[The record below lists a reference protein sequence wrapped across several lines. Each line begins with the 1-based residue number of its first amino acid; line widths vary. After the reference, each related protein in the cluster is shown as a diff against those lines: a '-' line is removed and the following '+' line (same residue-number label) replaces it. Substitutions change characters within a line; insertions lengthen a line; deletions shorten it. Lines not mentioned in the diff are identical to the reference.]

1 MSLLV
6 VGLSHRSAPVSV
18 LERAALPADAQ
29 VKLLQDTLAA
39 EPATEAA
46 VLATCNR
53 IELYADVDKFHAGVA
68 ELSTLL
74 AQHSGVGLEE
84 LTPYLYVHYE
94 DRAVHHLFSVACGL
108 DSMVVGEGQIL
119 GQIKD
124 ALARGQELHT
134 AGRLINDLFQQA
146 LRVGKRAHSE
156 TGIDR
161 AGQSLVTFGLEQ
173 LAAGEPVE
181 RWAEG
186 KRALVIGAGS
196 MSSLAA
202 TTLARLGV
210 RELVIANRTPE
221 RAERLAAVLAAAAGG
236 LRAHAVRMSAVP
248 DELTR
253 ADVVVSCTGATGLV
267 LTADAVASALAQ
279 HVDVDAA
286 ALPAADL
293 RAPEGS
299 VVARLAALAARDGR
313 VPEPAPPEA
322 GGAAAGTRPDSG
334 PAAVLDARAA
344 GASGNGTFT
353 GTNSAPGEAGSG
365 GPAAGPDARAAGTG
379 MFAGPGTGLASDA
392 ADVAGLPGGDPRAGD
407 ASGLDAA
414 GNGTA
419 PAADTQSGSGPAGAF
434 GTDPRPAGPTGEDAR
449 AVAAATAPGAGL
461 ASDAAGP
468 DAGGNDTST
477 ATAADTRP
485 GTGRAPGADAR
496 AAGVTGVD
504 AGRGPGLAGNGTYT
518 GADAAPGVDTP
529 VTGDTT
535 PLGGAG
541 DDLGVGDPAALAGA
555 ECPLGLEDL
564 PVDALAQHGAWVDN
578 AARAAAHS
586 AAAARTGAAADG
598 GPVRLA
604 LLDLAM
610 PRDIDAAVH
619 RLGGVR
625 LVDIESLAEASA
637 DAPMA
642 ADVDA
647 VRTIVS
653 DEVAAFGAAQRAAHI
668 TPTVVALRTMAADV
682 VAGEMARLDGRL
694 TGLDEK
700 QRAEITQTVR
710 RVVDKLLHAPTVR
723 VKQLASEPGGAGYAD
738 ALRTLFDLDP
748 ETVASV
754 SRADLNDADV
764 KNRGRV

>member
-1 MSLLV
+1 
-6 VGLSHRSAPVSV
+6 VSV
-18 LERAALPADAQ
+18 LERASLPADARS
-29 VKLLQDTLAA
+29 KLLQDTLAA
-39 EPATEAA
+39 EPATEAT

-124 ALARGQELHT
+124 ALAVGQELHT

-173 LAAGEPVE
+173 LADGVPVE
-181 RWAEG
+181 KWASG

-210 RELVIANRTPE
+210 RELVVANRTTE
-221 RAERLAAVLAAAAGG
+221 RAERLAAVLAEPGTVEA
-236 LRAHAVRMSAVP
+236 RAVGMSDVP
-248 DELTR
+248 AELAL
-253 ADVVVSCTGATGLV
+253 ADVAVSCTGATGLV
-267 LTADAVASALAQ
+267 LTAEAV
-279 HVDVDAA
+279 AA
-286 ALPAADL
+286 ALTEHVVPEAPAPADL
-293 RAPEGS
+293 RAPGGS

-313 VPEPAPPEA
+313 VAELP
-322 GGAAAGTRPDSG
+322 GGADEP
-334 PAAVLDARAA
+334 
-344 GASGNGTFT
+344 
-353 GTNSAPGEAGSG
+353 
-365 GPAAGPDARAAGTG
+365 
-379 MFAGPGTGLASDA
+379 
-392 ADVAGLPGGDPRAGD
+392 AGLPGVDRAGGPGTPD
-407 ASGLDAA
+407 
-414 GNGTA
+414 TA
-419 PAADTQSGSGPAGAF
+419 PATGDGPTWPASAGAV
-434 GTDPRPAGPTGEDAR
+434 D
-449 AVAAATAPGAGL
+449 
-461 ASDAAGP
+461 
-468 DAGGNDTST
+468 
-477 ATAADTRP
+477 TAADGCP
-485 GTGRAPGADAR
+485 
-496 AAGVTGVD
+496 V
-504 AGRGPGLAGNGTYT
+504 GL
-518 GADAAPGVDTP
+518 
-529 VTGDTT
+529 
-535 PLGGAG
+535 
-541 DDLGVGDPAALAGA
+541 DDS
-555 ECPLGLEDL
+555 
-564 PVDALAQHGAWVDN
+564 LAQHGAWADN
-578 AARAAAHS
+578 ASRVRAH
-586 AAAARTGAAADG
+586 TGAVPHGAG
-598 GPVRLA
+598 TGPVRLA

-619 RLGGVR
+619 RLAGVR

-642 ADVDA
+642 ADVDQ

-682 VAGEMARLDGRL
+682 VAGEMARLEGRL

-723 VKQLASEPGGAGYAD
+723 VKQLAGEPGGAGYAD

>member
-6 VGLSHRSAPVSV
+6 VGLSHRSAPVSI
-18 LERAALPADAQ
+18 LERASLPADTQA
-29 VKLLQDTLAA
+29 KLLQDSLAA
-39 EPATEAA
+39 EPAAEAT

-74 AQHSGVGLEE
+74 AQHSGVGLDE

-124 ALARGQELHT
+124 ALALGQDLHT
-134 AGRLINDLFQQA
+134 AGRLLNDLFQQA

-173 LAAGEPVE
+173 LAQDADVDG
-181 RWAEG
+181 WARG

-202 TTLARLGV
+202 ATLARAGV
-210 RELVIANRTPE
+210 AEIVIANRTLA
-221 RAERLAAVLAAAAGG
+221 RAERLAEILTEPGGTGVAARSAEMVAVG
-236 LRAHAVRMSAVP
+236 
-248 DELTR
+248 DELGR
-253 ADVVVSCTGATGLV
+253 ADIVVSCTGATGLV
-267 LTADAVASALAQ
+267 LTGDAVE
-279 HVDVDAA
+279 AA
-286 ALPAADL
+286 A
-293 RAPEGS
+293 EG
-299 VVARLAALAARDGR
+299 RD
-313 VPEPAPPEA
+313 EP
-322 GGAAAGTRPDSG
+322 
-334 PAAVLDARAA
+334 L
-344 GASGNGTFT
+344 
-353 GTNSAPGEAGSG
+353 
-365 GPAAGPDARAAGTG
+365 
-379 MFAGPGTGLASDA
+379 
-392 ADVAGLPGGDPRAGD
+392 
-407 ASGLDAA
+407 
-414 GNGTA
+414 
-419 PAADTQSGSGPAGAF
+419 
-434 GTDPRPAGPTGEDAR
+434 
-449 AVAAATAPGAGL
+449 
-461 ASDAAGP
+461 
-468 DAGGNDTST
+468 
-477 ATAADTRP
+477 
-485 GTGRAPGADAR
+485 
-496 AAGVTGVD
+496 
-504 AGRGPGLAGNGTYT
+504 
-518 GADAAPGVDTP
+518 
-529 VTGDTT
+529 
-535 PLGGAG
+535 
-541 DDLGVGDPAALAGA
+541 
-555 ECPLGLEDL
+555 
-564 PVDALAQHGAWVDN
+564 H
-578 AARAAAHS
+578 
-586 AAAARTGAAADG
+586 
-598 GPVRLA
+598 

-610 PRDIDAAVH
+610 PRDIDAAAH
-619 RLGGVR
+619 RIPGVR
-625 LVDIESLAEASA
+625 LVDIESLADASA

-642 ADVDA
+642 ADVDQ
-647 VRTIVS
+647 VRGLVA

-682 VAGEMARLDGRL
+682 VASEVARLEGRL
-694 TGLDEK
+694 PGLDDK

>member
-18 LERAALPADAQ
+18 LERAALAPDTQ
-29 VKLLQDTLAA
+29 SKLLQDALAA
-39 EPATEAA
+39 EPAVEATI
-46 VLATCNR
+46 LATCNR

-134 AGRLINDLFQQA
+134 AGRLLNDLFQQA

-173 LAAGEPVE
+173 LAAGTPVDT
-181 RWAEG
+181 WAKG

-202 TTLARLGV
+202 ATLARAGV
-210 RELVIANRTPE
+210 DEIVVANRTPE
-221 RAERLAAVLAAAAGG
+221 RAERLVQILTEPGGTGVAARAVAMAAVG
-236 LRAHAVRMSAVP
+236 

-267 LTADAVASALAQ
+267 LTGAAVESAVA
-279 HVDVDAA
+279 
-286 ALPAADL
+286 
-293 RAPEGS
+293 G
-299 VVARLAALAARDGR
+299 
-313 VPEPAPPEA
+313 
-322 GGAAAGTRPDSG
+322 
-334 PAAVLDARAA
+334 
-344 GASGNGTFT
+344 
-353 GTNSAPGEAGSG
+353 
-365 GPAAGPDARAAGTG
+365 
-379 MFAGPGTGLASDA
+379 
-392 ADVAGLPGGDPRAGD
+392 
-407 ASGLDAA
+407 
-414 GNGTA
+414 
-419 PAADTQSGSGPAGAF
+419 
-434 GTDPRPAGPTGEDAR
+434 
-449 AVAAATAPGAGL
+449 
-461 ASDAAGP
+461 
-468 DAGGNDTST
+468 
-477 ATAADTRP
+477 
-485 GTGRAPGADAR
+485 
-496 AAGVTGVD
+496 
-504 AGRGPGLAGNGTYT
+504 
-518 GADAAPGVDTP
+518 
-529 VTGDTT
+529 
-535 PLGGAG
+535 
-541 DDLGVGDPAALAGA
+541 
-555 ECPLGLEDL
+555 
-564 PVDALAQHGAWVDN
+564 
-578 AARAAAHS
+578 
-586 AAAARTGAAADG
+586 RTGA
-598 GPVRLA
+598 PLA

-610 PRDIDAAVH
+610 PRDIDAAAH
-619 RLGGVR
+619 RLVGVR

-642 ADVDA
+642 ADVDQ
-647 VRTIVS
+647 VRGIVS

-682 VAGEMARLDGRL
+682 VAGEMARLEGRL
-694 TGLDEK
+694 PGLDEK

-748 ETVASV
+748 EAVASV
-754 SRADLNDADV
+754 SRADVNDADL

>member
-18 LERAALPADAQ
+18 LERAALTVDAQ
-29 VKLLQDTLAA
+29 ARLLHDTVAA
-39 EPATEAA
+39 EPAAEAA

-74 AQHSGVGLEE
+74 ALHSGVSLEE

-134 AGRLINDLFQQA
+134 AGRLLNDLFQQA

-173 LAAGEPVE
+173 LAGREPVHA
-181 RWAEG
+181 WAKG

-202 TTLARLGV
+202 ATLARSGV
-210 RELVIANRTPE
+210 DEVVVANRTLD
-221 RAERLAAVLAAAAGG
+221 RAERLAEILTEGG
-236 LRAHAVRMSAVP
+236 TGVVARAVP
-248 DELTR
+248 MSQVAEELTR
-253 ADVVVSCTGATGLV
+253 ADVAVSCTGATGLV
-267 LTADAVASALAQ
+267 LTA
-279 HVDVDAA
+279 
-286 ALPAADL
+286 
-293 RAPEGS
+293 
-299 VVARLAALAARDGR
+299 
-313 VPEPAPPEA
+313 
-322 GGAAAGTRPDSG
+322 
-334 PAAVLDARAA
+334 
-344 GASGNGTFT
+344 
-353 GTNSAPGEAGSG
+353 
-365 GPAAGPDARAAGTG
+365 
-379 MFAGPGTGLASDA
+379 
-392 ADVAGLPGGDPRAGD
+392 ADV
-407 ASGLDAA
+407 
-414 GNGTA
+414 
-419 PAADTQSGSGPAGAF
+419 
-434 GTDPRPAGPTGEDAR
+434 E
-449 AVAAATAPGAGL
+449 
-461 ASDAAGP
+461 
-468 DAGGNDTST
+468 
-477 ATAADTRP
+477 
-485 GTGRAPGADAR
+485 
-496 AAGVTGVD
+496 
-504 AGRGPGLAGNGTYT
+504 
-518 GADAAPGVDTP
+518 
-529 VTGDTT
+529 
-535 PLGGAG
+535 
-541 DDLGVGDPAALAGA
+541 AALAGRVGDVRDDVRDGHDGSACDDDDCVIAPHATA
-555 ECPLGLEDL
+555 ERTAEAVAPDTVTPAPDTGGCPVGRVGDETAYEQHAALVENSPAVGGG
-564 PVDALAQHGAWVDN
+564 PVRVGRVAPAVVP
-578 AARAAAHS
+578 AARAAA
-586 AAAARTGAAADG
+586 
-598 GPVRLA
+598 LY

-610 PRDIDAAVH
+610 PRDIDAAAH
-619 RLGGVR
+619 RLTGVR
-625 LVDIESLAEASA
+625 LVDIESLADASA

-682 VAGEMARLDGRL
+682 VSGEIARLDGRL
-694 TGLDEK
+694 PGLGDKE
-700 QRAEITQTVR
+700 RAEITQTVR

-748 ETVASV
+748 ETVAAV
-754 SRADLNDADV
+754 SRADLLSNAGGQQNQLHENDEP
-764 KNRGRV
+764 KRGRA

>member
-18 LERAALPADAQ
+18 LERASLAVETQA
-29 VKLLQDTLAA
+29 KLLQDTLAA

-134 AGRLINDLFQQA
+134 AGRLLNDLFQQA

-161 AGQSLVTFGLEQ
+161 AGQSLVTFGLQQ
-173 LAAGEPVE
+173 LAAGADPG
-181 RWAEG
+181 RWAAG

-202 TTLARLGV
+202 ATLARTGV
-210 RELVIANRTPE
+210 ADIVVANRTRS
-221 RAERLAAVLAAAAGG
+221 RADRLVEILQQGDDT
-236 LRAHAVRMSAVP
+236 AVRARAVEMSAVG

-253 ADVVVSCTGATGLV
+253 ADIVVSCTGSTGLV
-267 LTADAVASALAQ
+267 LTADAIADALGVTPAAAPERPTVTVTPAPADVDQHAAWVENGSAASAA
-279 HVDVDAA
+279 
-286 ALPAADL
+286 
-293 RAPEGS
+293 
-299 VVARLAALAARDGR
+299 VA
-313 VPEPAPPEA
+313 
-322 GGAAAGTRPDSG
+322 G
-334 PAAVLDARAA
+334 PATSLRRV
-344 GASGNGTFT
+344 TV
-353 GTNSAPGEAGSG
+353 
-365 GPAAGPDARAAGTG
+365 PA
-379 MFAGPGTGLASDA
+379 
-392 ADVAGLPGGDPRAGD
+392 
-407 ASGLDAA
+407 
-414 GNGTA
+414 
-419 PAADTQSGSGPAGAF
+419 QS
-434 GTDPRPAGPTGEDAR
+434 T
-449 AVAAATAPGAGL
+449 
-461 ASDAAGP
+461 
-468 DAGGNDTST
+468 
-477 ATAADTRP
+477 
-485 GTGRAPGADAR
+485 
-496 AAGVTGVD
+496 
-504 AGRGPGLAGNGTYT
+504 
-518 GADAAPGVDTP
+518 
-529 VTGDTT
+529 
-535 PLGGAG
+535 
-541 DDLGVGDPAALAGA
+541 
-555 ECPLGLEDL
+555 
-564 PVDALAQHGAWVDN
+564 
-578 AARAAAHS
+578 
-586 AAAARTGAAADG
+586 

-610 PRDIDAAVH
+610 PRDIDGAAH
-619 RLGGVR
+619 RVDGVR

-642 ADVDA
+642 ADVDR

-653 DEVAAFGAAQRAAHI
+653 DEVAAFGAAQRAAHVA
-668 TPTVVALRTMAADV
+668 PTVVALRTMAAGV
-682 VAGEMARLDGRL
+682 VAGEIARLDGRL
-694 TGLDEK
+694 PDLDEK

-738 ALRTLFDLDP
+738 ALRELFDLDP
-748 ETVASV
+748 QTVAAV
-754 SRADLNDADV
+754 SRADLNDP
-764 KNRGRV
+764 NRGRS